1 MLLDQTLAV
10 FADET
15 AARTPTPGGGS
26 VAAYVAVL
34 GAALGT
40 MAARFTEG
48 HKAAAEHAKAVAA
61 EIALLEALRG
71 GFAELVDEDA
81 RAYEKV
87 TAAYALPRG
96 TDEQKA
102 ARRTAIQSALV
113 EAMETPLKTC
123 RAAVSG
129 LGVLEG
135 LAGHVNPNL
144 ASDVAVGAYA
154 LGAAYRSAWINVL
167 INLKGIK
174 DDAVRVKVTAEGA
187 ELSAKAEALERTIGT
202 SIVASLTS

>member
-1 MLLDQTLAV
+1 MLTDMTLAA

-15 AARTPTPGGGS
+15 AARAPTPGGGS
-26 VAAYVAVL
+26 VAAYIAVL
-34 GAALGT
+34 GSALGT
-40 MAARFTEG
+40 MAARYTEG
-48 HKAAAEHAKAVAA
+48 HKAAAEHAKAVTA

-87 TAAYALPRG
+87 TAAYGLPRQD
-96 TDEQKA
+96 DEQKA
-102 ARRTAIQSALV
+102 TRRAAIQDALV

-123 RAAVSG
+123 RAAVKG

-144 ASDVAVGAYA
+144 ASDVAVAAYA

-167 INLKGIK
+167 INLKGLK
-174 DDAVRVKVTAEGA
+174 DDELRARVTAEGA
-187 ELSAKAEALERTIGT
+187 ELSCKAESLEQQIGS
-202 SIVASLTS
+202 SIVASLTG